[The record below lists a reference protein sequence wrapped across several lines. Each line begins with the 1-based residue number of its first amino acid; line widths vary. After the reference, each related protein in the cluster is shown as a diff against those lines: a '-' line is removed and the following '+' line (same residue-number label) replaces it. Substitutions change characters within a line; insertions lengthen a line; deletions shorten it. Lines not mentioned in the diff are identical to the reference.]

1 MEIAKALLELYY
13 TALNLLTYKRM
24 KRKHPH
30 FISLAFTLVFFN
42 TIYGQDHIIT
52 IFDETP
58 ESNIYNGMQQ
68 IITANWPVS
77 YVSPLLL
84 KFKPLRPRAVD
95 LQFGEGQKGYILE
108 GVTDLQFLLGQGRPT
123 HNHFWQTLRFTLRY
137 APAVRMT
144 FDNSS
149 NLLPTNQ
156 KIGLQFDKVLWDSYT
171 TNTIFNNRTDALD
184 NEKIDFWTRETTPLH
199 MVYLTGFAMH
209 YSNGQPEGVWYQNDP
224 SFNRN
229 DYIGGDFSTNILSLS
244 GTYTRFYKSLL
255 SINLGYQNDAN
266 WFGPFEY
273 INEQQKRY
281 GHHRLTGF
289 VQYLTKPVRHPIRR
303 TATVQGTDGKFYI
316 VDKKWEWKF
325 RAEWEYILGNL
336 DLYPKGNNDKNYRMN
351 THLFIEGMPLRSRAV
366 GYLFHF
372 YYGRDY
378 FNIRYDD
385 PVFAFMFGVSLKLKK
400 FRNPRFDPDAG
411 RVETNIKPKYIE
423 KYEDKKRSERPSG
436 PAF

>member
-1 MEIAKALLELYY
+1 MKNPLGYLTIAVMMHLVS
-13 TALNLLTYKRM
+13 
-24 KRKHPH
+24 
-30 FISLAFTLVFFN
+30 SLS
-42 TIYGQDHIIT
+42 YGQKHIIT

-58 ESNIYNGMQQ
+58 DTSIYDGMHQ
-68 IITANWPVS
+68 IITANWPIS

-84 KFKPLRPRAVD
+84 KYKPLRPRTVD

-123 HNHFWQTLRFTLRY
+123 HNHFWQTLRFTVRY

-171 TNTIFNNRTDALD
+171 KNTIFHIKNNALEI
-184 NEKIDFWTRETTPLH
+184 EKHNFWKEKTVPLH
-199 MVYLTGFAMH
+199 MVYITGFAMH
-209 YSNGQPEGVWYQNDP
+209 YSNGQPEGVWYNNDP

-229 DYIGGDFSTNILSLS
+229 DYISGDFSTNILSLS
-244 GTYTRFYKSLL
+244 LTYAKFYHNMFAA
-255 SINLGYQNDAN
+255 NLGYQNDAN
-266 WFGPFEY
+266 WFGPFQY
-273 INEQQKRY
+273 IPEQKKRY

-289 VQYLTKPVRHPIRR
+289 LQYLTKPVGHPIGIHSL
-303 TATVQGTDGKFYI
+303 VKGTDGKNYS
-316 VDKKWEWKF
+316 VNRRWEWKF
-325 RAEWEYILGNL
+325 RSDWELILGNL
-336 DLYPKGNNDKNYRMN
+336 DNFPTGDNNKKYRMN
-351 THLFIEGMPLRSRAV
+351 THLYIEGMPLRSRSL

-385 PVFAFMFGVSLKLKK
+385 PVFAYMFGLSLKLKK
-400 FRNPRFDPDAG
+400 FRNPRFDPD
-411 RVETNIKPKYIE
+411 K
-423 KYEDKKRSERPSG
+423 DKKETTEKPDYIRRYEEKILKG
-436 PAF
+436 NLQ